1 MNRDIDDR
9 GGNLGADLHGA
20 AIDECIVGR
29 FIIAGM
35 QPPADEQGCD
45 NDPANDKQQ
54 RETVAPAQALS
65 PRRRIARFVE

>member
-35 QPPADEQGCD
+35 QPPADEQGSD
-45 NDPANDKQQ
+45 DDAADDKQ
-54 RETVAPAQALS
+54 RHKTAAPAEALS
-65 PRRRIARFVE
+65 PRRPIVRFVK